1 MVKFKLKLLNKNMK
15 IPKTS
20 VYVFF
25 TLLLLILIGSIN
37 NSYSQEVREDDPKT
51 FKYFK
56 INSNTDDD
64 SVFVKIQDEMAMDP
78 KLSSFTL
85 IVNVS
90 DADPN
95 NHYVVI
101 GEETDAAKIQ
111 MSWSQISKPVRDKLL
126 NWSSTNKI
134 NLQQKKYN
142 YVSVF
147 TDVLKNI
154 KFKDVIGPPKKEREI
169 LSTTGY
175 INPYLNFFGGDPL
188 GIPIKKSFG
197 FSFFLGTPYSG
208 PLETDIVG
216 ANFHLLG
223 AKVGVS
229 TRIKELVRKR
239 DAGATSNEKTST
251 FGNYNNI
258 FTPKLGLQASYVIPF
273 GNFLEVGYY
282 AVLDS
287 GDYDPPLLVPNN
299 YNPEESGP
307 YMKNHVIVTQG
318 FFNFELRYPIRTFG
332 STRAKIYVAQFLG
345 EFHAGYMGRELRIG
359 GSVFDLRMDYTF
371 SSQKRNWQFLWEAYV
386 SNISE
391 SFGLSSF
398 ALGPSIRITQGPNN
412 SLTVVTAM
420 LNARFKLG
428 DFYEEK

>member
-1 MVKFKLKLLNKNMK
+1 MVKFKLNLLNNYMK
-15 IPKTS
+15 TPKTS

-25 TLLLLILIGSIN
+25 TLLLLMLVSSIN
-37 NSYSQEVREDDPKT
+37 NTFAQEVNENDPKT

-56 INSNTDDD
+56 INANTDDD

-126 NWSSTNKI
+126 NWSSSNKQ
-134 NLQQKKYN
+134 NLAQKKYN
-142 YVSVF
+142 YISVF

-154 KFKDVIGPPKKEREI
+154 KFKDVISPPKKEREI
-169 LSTTGY
+169 LSTTAY
-175 INPYLNFFGGDPL
+175 INPYLNFFGGEAL

-239 DAGATSNEKTST
+239 DNGATGSEKTST
-251 FGNYNNI
+251 FSNYNNI

-287 GDYDPPLLVPNN
+287 GDYDPPLLVKNN
-299 YNPEESGP
+299 YDTAAGP
-307 YMKNHVIVTQG
+307 YMKNNIIIDKG
-318 FFNFELRYPIRTFG
+318 FFNWEFRYPIRTFG
-332 STRAKIYVAQFLG
+332 STRAKIYVGQFFG
-345 EFHAGYMGRELRIG
+345 EFHAGYFGRELRLA
-359 GSVFDLRMDYTF
+359 GSVFDVRMDYTF
-371 SSQKRNWQFLWEAYV
+371 ASQKRNWQFLWEAYV
-386 SNISE
+386 SNIGE

-398 ALGPSIRITQGPNN
+398 ALGPSIRITKGPN
-412 SLTVVTAM
+412 SGLTVVTAM

>member
-1 MVKFKLKLLNKNMK
+1 MPVQQEMK
-15 IPKTS
+15 K
-20 VYVFF
+20 
-25 TLLLLILIGSIN
+25 
-37 NSYSQEVREDDPKT
+37 
-51 FKYFK
+51 
-56 INSNTDDD
+56 
-64 SVFVKIQDEMAMDP
+64 A
-78 KLSSFTL
+78 
-85 IVNVS
+85 
-90 DADPN
+90 
-95 NHYVVI
+95 
-101 GEETDAAKIQ
+101 
-111 MSWSQISKPVRDKLL
+111 
-126 NWSSTNKI
+126 
-134 NLQQKKYN
+134 
-142 YVSVF
+142 
-147 TDVLKNI
+147 
-154 KFKDVIGPPKKEREI
+154 
-169 LSTTGY
+169 
-175 INPYLNFFGGDPL
+175 
-188 GIPIKKSFG
+188 
-197 FSFFLGTPYSG
+197 
-208 PLETDIVG
+208 
-216 ANFHLLG
+216 
-223 AKVGVS
+223 
-229 TRIKELVRKR
+229 
-239 DAGATSNEKTST
+239 ST

-273 GNFLEVGYY
+273 GNFLEIGYY

-287 GDYDPPLLVPNN
+287 GDYDPPLLVKNN

-359 GSVFDLRMDYTF
+359 GSVFDLRMDYLF